1 MGKAKTLQSPAQPVQ
16 HLFFV
21 LLRAGLY
28 PGRPIEEPSTGVSE
42 AVWREIYAL
51 CVRQGVVAIVYD
63 GMMRLLDEGVLKSEA
78 APSRALRLQWA
89 LNVERI
95 EQRCA
100 VQRGVIARLAAF
112 YGSRGMRMLLLKGY
126 GLSLL
131 YPRPEHRPCG
141 DIDIW
146 LYGRQAEADE
156 LMRREWGTEIDEDVH
171 HHTTFVLDG
180 VMVENHYDFIN
191 IHSHLSNRPI
201 ERRLQE
207 LARQSG
213 ECVDVEGRPVE
224 LPSADFNALFLLRHA
239 AMHFAAQEIGMRH
252 VIDWTLFVARE
263 HAAIDWEA
271 LYDMARRMNMH
282 RFFDSLNALAIDC
295 LGLDAACLPAF
306 ERNPEL
312 ERRVLGDIL
321 HPEFSEKAPQGNV
334 LRTIV
339 FRMRRWWANRWKHRM
354 VYNEGLL
361 FTFLVQV
368 RSHLLKPRS
377 LVHK

>member
-1 MGKAKTLQSPAQPVQ
+1 MERDKSLVRR
-16 HLFFV
+16 LFCV

-28 PGRPIEEPSTGVSE
+28 PGRPIEEPSTGLSE
-42 AVWREIYAL
+42 DVWREIYAL

-63 GMMRLLDEGVLKSEA
+63 GMMRLLNEGVLTAEA

-95 EQRCA
+95 EQRYA
-100 VQRGVIARLAAF
+100 VQRSVIARLAAF
-112 YGSRGMRMLLLKGY
+112 YGSHGMRMLLLKGY

-146 LYGRQAEADE
+146 LYGRQAEADA

-171 HHTTFVLDG
+171 HHTTFALDG

-191 IHSHLSNRPI
+191 IQSHLSNRTI

-207 LARQSG
+207 LARESG
-213 ECVDVEGRPVE
+213 ERIEVAGQSVE

-239 AMHFAAQEIGMRH
+239 AMHFAAMEIGMRH
-252 VIDWTLFVARE
+252 VIDWALFVARE

-282 RFFDSLNALAIDC
+282 RFLDSLNALAIDC

-312 ERRVLGDIL
+312 ERRVLDDIL
-321 HPEFSEKAPQGNV
+321 YPEFSEQAPQGNV

-339 FRMRRWWANRWKHRM
+339 FRTRRWWANRWKHRI
-354 VYNEGLL
+354 VYNEGL
-361 FTFLVQV
+361 FVTFWVQV
-368 RSHLLKPRS
+368 RSHLMKPRS
-377 LVHK
+377 LLHR